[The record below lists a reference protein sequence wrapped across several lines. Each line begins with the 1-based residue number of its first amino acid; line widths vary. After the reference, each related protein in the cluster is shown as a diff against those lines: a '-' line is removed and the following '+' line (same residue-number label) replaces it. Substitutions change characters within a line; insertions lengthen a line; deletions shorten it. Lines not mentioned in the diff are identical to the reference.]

1 MDLDDRKGAEM
12 KLIPAM
18 SNQAR
23 VMIAL
28 LILAVLCLQP
38 QRVDAS
44 CIDPG
49 DPQAAFDRDD
59 AVFTG
64 QAVYISSANG
74 VWMNAVTR
82 SLMALGFHPADF
94 QDRLFPGRRIV
105 FEVDRSWKGV
115 TTSSVTIRTGYN
127 DWNSSSYPF
136 EIGSYYLVYASH
148 AHGDPNKD
156 LLTSR
161 CHRTIESPNNSEDI
175 AYLNTLS
182 TLNLSPY
189 PAILR
194 TIEGNLIV
202 PILLLAGGMYI
213 LHYRKKAAAG

>member
-1 MDLDDRKGAEM
+1 MT
-12 KLIPAM
+12 I
-18 SNQAR
+18 S
-23 VMIAL
+23 
-28 LILAVLCLQP
+28 LILTILFFQP
-38 QRVDAS
+38 QAVSAS
-44 CIDPG
+44 CANPG
-49 DPQAAFDRDD
+49 DPAASFEWGD

-64 QAVYISSANG
+64 QVVYISSANG

-82 SLMALGFHPADF
+82 SFMALGFHPADF
-94 QDRLFPGRRIV
+94 QDRLFPGRRVV

-148 AHGDPNKD
+148 AYGDPNKD

-161 CHRTIESPNNSEDI
+161 CHRTMESPNNSEDI

-182 TLNLSPY
+182 TLELRPY
-189 PAILR
+189 PAIIR
-194 TIEGNLIV
+194 IIEGNLIV
-202 PILLLAGGMYI
+202 PILLLAGGMYV
-213 LHYRKKAAAG
+213 LNHRKKTAGGRTGRR